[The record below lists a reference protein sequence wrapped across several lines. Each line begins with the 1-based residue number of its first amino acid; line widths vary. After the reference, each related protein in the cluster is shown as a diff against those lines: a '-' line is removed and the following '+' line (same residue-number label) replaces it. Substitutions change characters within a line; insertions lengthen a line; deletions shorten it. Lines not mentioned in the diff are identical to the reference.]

1 MIDPLSLSSRVQ
13 VAALAPVVSMRCL
26 VVPFKQGVGIQSRLR
41 HLRQRRAC
49 ASPLQRKIREHFMD
63 KRLTYYILA
72 GMALGVAVGYA
83 VHVGIPQDNV
93 WFGYLTK
100 TFKLLSDIFL
110 NLIKLLV
117 APLILSTIVVGITH
131 MGDSATLGRIGFRAI
146 SWFIFASF
154 ISIGLGL
161 MMVNIFQPGI
171 GAPIDNVASAA
182 ASIGEVKKLDFW
194 EFILSIFPKNALE
207 ALATNNILQILVFA
221 LFAGVALSALGEKGA
236 PLVRG
241 ADALAEMML
250 QITHYVM
257 RYAPIAVFGA
267 LAAVVAKSGLAILG
281 TYLEL
286 VTEFYLSL
294 ALLWAILL
302 SMGAIF
308 LGRRIWTLIR
318 YIREP
323 MLIAF
328 STASSEAALPK
339 LFEQLDRFGVPRRI
353 SGFMLPMGY
362 SFNLDGSMMYMS
374 FATLFIAQAYGID
387 LPIGTQILILLTL
400 MISSKGVAA
409 VPRASLVVITGT
421 LAMFDLPV
429 EGVALILAID
439 QFLDM
444 GRTATNVV
452 GNAVA
457 TSVITKWEGKLEE
470 PDPEFMEHPH
480 APAHTV
486 HDGARGLDLA
496 SDMVKDERS

>member
-1 MIDPLSLSSRVQ
+1 
-13 VAALAPVVSMRCL
+13 
-26 VVPFKQGVGIQSRLR
+26 
-41 HLRQRRAC
+41 
-49 ASPLQRKIREHFMD
+49 MD
-63 KRLTYYILA
+63 RRLTWYILG
-72 GMALGVAVGYA
+72 GMILGVIVGYA
-83 VHVGIPQDNV
+83 VHIGLPQDNV
-93 WFGYLTK
+93 WFEYATK

-117 APLILSTIVVGITH
+117 APLILSTIVVGIAH
-131 MGDSATLGRIGFRAI
+131 MGDSSALGRIGFRAI
-146 SWFIFASF
+146 SWFIIASF

-161 MMVNIFQPGI
+161 LMVNLFQPGV
-171 GAPIDNVASAA
+171 GAPVDTVASAA

-194 EFILSIFPKNALE
+194 EFILSIFPKNAFE
-207 ALATNNILQILVFA
+207 AMATNNILQILVFA
-221 LFAGVALSALGEKGA
+221 LFAGVALSAMGEKGA

-257 RYAPIAVFGA
+257 RFAPIAVFGA
-267 LAAVVAKSGLAILG
+267 LAKVVATSGLAILG
-281 TYLEL
+281 TYFEL
-286 VTEFYLSL
+286 VVEFYLSL
-294 ALLWAILL
+294 MILWVILL
-302 SMGAIF
+302 SMGGIF
-308 LGRRIWTLIR
+308 LGKRIWTLIR

-353 SGFMLPMGY
+353 SGFMLPLGY

-374 FATLFIAQAYGID
+374 FATIFIAQAYNLD
-387 LPIGTQILILLTL
+387 LSISTQILILLTL

-457 TSVITKWEGKLEE
+457 TSVITKWEGMLEVEE
-470 PDPEFMEHPH
+470 PEFIEPLH
-480 APAHTV
+480 APAHTAAA
-486 HDGARGLDLA
+486 GKAGLELA
-496 SDMVKDERS
+496 EDMVEDQRKG

>member
-1 MIDPLSLSSRVQ
+1 
-13 VAALAPVVSMRCL
+13 
-26 VVPFKQGVGIQSRLR
+26 
-41 HLRQRRAC
+41 
-49 ASPLQRKIREHFMD
+49 MD
-63 KRLTYYILA
+63 RRLTWYILG
-72 GMALGVAVGYA
+72 GMILGVIVGYA
-83 VHVGIPQDNV
+83 VHVGLPQDNV
-93 WFGYLTK
+93 WFEYATK

-117 APLILSTIVVGITH
+117 APLILSTIVVGIAH
-131 MGDSATLGRIGFRAI
+131 MGDSSALGRIGFRAI
-146 SWFIFASF
+146 SWFIIASF

-161 MMVNIFQPGI
+161 LMVNLFQPGV
-171 GAPIDNVASAA
+171 GAPVDTVANAA
-182 ASIGEVKKLDFW
+182 ATIGEVKKLDFW
-194 EFILSIFPKNALE
+194 EFILSIFPKNAFE
-207 ALATNNILQILVFA
+207 AMATNNILQILVFA
-221 LFAGVALSALGEKGA
+221 LFAGVALSAMGEKGA

-257 RYAPIAVFGA
+257 RFAPVAVFGA
-267 LAAVVAKSGLAILG
+267 LAKVVATSGLAILA
-281 TYLEL
+281 TYAEL
-286 VTEFYLSL
+286 VFEFYLSL
-294 ALLWAILL
+294 MLLWVILL

-308 LGRRIWTLIR
+308 LGKRIWTLIR

-353 SGFMLPMGY
+353 SGFMLPLGY

-374 FATLFIAQAYGID
+374 FATIFIAQAYGLD
-387 LPIGTQILILLTL
+387 LSISTQILILLTL

-457 TSVITKWEGKLEE
+457 TSVITKWEGMLEVEE
-470 PDPEFMEHPH
+470 PEFIEPLH
-480 APAHTV
+480 APANTAA
-486 HDGARGLDLA
+486 GGKAGLDLA
-496 SDMVKDERS
+496 ADMVDDQRKG

>member
-1 MIDPLSLSSRVQ
+1 
-13 VAALAPVVSMRCL
+13 
-26 VVPFKQGVGIQSRLR
+26 
-41 HLRQRRAC
+41 
-49 ASPLQRKIREHFMD
+49 MD
-63 KRLTYYILA
+63 KRLTLWILA
-72 GMALGVAVGYA
+72 GMILGVAVGYT
-83 VHVGIPQDNV
+83 VHVSFAPDSMQ
-93 WFGYLTK
+93 FEYLTK

-117 APLILSTIVVGITH
+117 APLILSTIVVGIAH
-131 MGDSATLGRIGFRAI
+131 MGDSSALGRIGFRAI
-146 SWFIFASF
+146 TWFIIASF

-161 MMVNIFQPGI
+161 LMVNLFQPGA
-171 GAPIDNVASAA
+171 GAPVDGIANAA
-182 ASIGEVKKLDFW
+182 ATIGEVKKLDFW
-194 EFILSIFPKNALE
+194 EFILSIFPKNAFE
-207 ALATNNILQILVFA
+207 AMATNNILQILVFA
-221 LFAGVALSALGEKGA
+221 LFAGIALSALGEKGA

-241 ADALAEMML
+241 AESLAEMML

-257 RYAPIAVFGA
+257 RYAPVAVFGA
-267 LAAVVAKSGLAILG
+267 LAAVVAKSGLAILA

-294 ALLWAILL
+294 ALLWIILL
-302 SMGAIF
+302 SIGAIF

-353 SGFMLPMGY
+353 SGFMLPLGY

-374 FATLFIAQAYGID
+374 FATIFIAQAYGID

-457 TSVITKWEGKLEE
+457 TSVITKWEGMLEVEE
-470 PDPEFMEHPH
+470 PDYIESPH

-486 HDGARGLDLA
+486 ADGKAGLDLA
-496 SDMVKDERS
+496 SDMVTDERSTKI

>member
-1 MIDPLSLSSRVQ
+1 
-13 VAALAPVVSMRCL
+13 
-26 VVPFKQGVGIQSRLR
+26 
-41 HLRQRRAC
+41 
-49 ASPLQRKIREHFMD
+49 MD
-63 KRLTYYILA
+63 RRLTLWILA
-72 GMALGVAVGYA
+72 GMILGVAVGYT
-83 VHVGIPQDNV
+83 VHQNFAPESAQ
-93 WFGYLTK
+93 FEYLTK

-117 APLILSTIVVGITH
+117 APLILSTIVVGIAH
-131 MGDSATLGRIGFRAI
+131 MGDSSALGRIGFRAI
-146 SWFIFASF
+146 TWFIVASF

-161 MMVNIFQPGI
+161 LMVNVFQPGI
-171 GAPIDNVASAA
+171 GAPVDTITNAA
-182 ASIGEVKKLDFW
+182 ATIGEVKKLDFW
-194 EFILSIFPKNALE
+194 EFILSIFPKNAFE
-207 ALATNNILQILVFA
+207 AMATNNILQILVFA
-221 LFAGVALSALGEKGA
+221 LFAGIALSALGEKGA

-241 ADALAEMML
+241 AEALAEMML

-257 RYAPIAVFGA
+257 RYAPVAVFGA
-267 LAAVVAKSGLAILG
+267 LAAVVAKSGLAILA
-281 TYLEL
+281 TYVEL

-294 ALLWAILL
+294 ALLWTILL
-302 SMGAIF
+302 SLGSIF

-353 SGFMLPMGY
+353 SGFMLPLGY

-374 FATLFIAQAYGID
+374 FATIFIAQAYGID
-387 LPIGTQILILLTL
+387 LPIATQILILLTL

-457 TSVITKWEGKLEE
+457 TSVITKWEGMLQVEE
-470 PDPEFMEHPH
+470 PEYMESPH
-480 APAHTV
+480 APAHSAA
-486 HDGARGLDLA
+486 DGKAGLNLA
-496 SDMVKDERS
+496 SDMVTDERTTKL